1 MYKNSKNLDNELGY
15 YTLLSTQTPKID
27 PQQYVY
33 QAPSPPLIPIKT
45 TQTLI
50 TSVIALYYLQN
61 LQKYRTNSIFKDEN
75 KTRTLSKNIKIDPQ
89 EYV

>member
-1 MYKNSKNLDNELGY
+1 MYKNSKNFNIELDYNF
-15 YTLLSTQTPKID
+15 LLSTQTPKID

-33 QAPSPPLIPIKT
+33 QAPPLIPIKT